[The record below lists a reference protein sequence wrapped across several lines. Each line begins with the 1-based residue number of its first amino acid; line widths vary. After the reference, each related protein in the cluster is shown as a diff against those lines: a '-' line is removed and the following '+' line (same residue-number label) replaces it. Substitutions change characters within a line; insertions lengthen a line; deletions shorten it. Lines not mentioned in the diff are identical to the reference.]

1 MHRRWK
7 VKMEDG
13 RWKMEEEVE
22 DEVEDEME
30 DEMENQA
37 GAER

>member
-1 MHRRWK
+1 MEG
-7 VKMEDG
+7 EDG